1 MNGVVKR
8 RLEMAARVLAYAREH
23 PSDVAGYQAAVATL
37 VERLARADATAQA
50 QTTQGLLGKGAVAER
65 LELRRGLTA
74 DLQLLAAVARMAGM
88 EAVGVPVIIRYP
100 GPRQSNIQFLDGG
113 RAALEL
119 GREHEALLVRRGL
132 PEQHLDELDAGFQA
146 FAALLNRRDDAAVAR
161 IGARSELSQLGR
173 ELSRVADQIGAFL
186 RHQYRN
192 DPAALVAWEFARA
205 THGRKKKV
213 AAQPANGSA
222 PQAPPLGAGDP
233 GTAQ

>member
-1 MNGVVKR
+1 LLR
-8 RLEMAARVLAYAREH
+8 DRLNTPPA
-23 PSDVAGYQAAVATL
+23 P
-37 VERLARADATAQA
+37 AQA
-50 QTTQGLLGKGAVAER
+50 QTTQGLLGTGAIAER

-100 GPRQSNIQFLDGG
+100 GPRQSNILFLDGG
-113 RAALEL
+113 RAALAL
-119 GREHEALLVRRGL
+119 GREHEALLVRPGL
-132 PEQHLDELDAGFQA
+132 PAEHLDGLDAGFQA

-173 ELSRVADQIGAFL
+173 ELSRAADQIGAFL

-205 THGRKKKV
+205 THGRKKKP
-213 AAQPANGSA
+213 AAAPAA
-222 PQAPPLGAGDP
+222 LPPQQALPPGASDP
-233 GTAQ
+233 GTAH